1 MPFTTFQLLSLALA
15 LSSFTQ
21 DVAAIPA
28 PVPAV
33 TTLSVPPL
41 FLPLS
46 SALPAVVLGVDSQG
60 RTTYAIEQDAVEGT
74 KTTPLTATLV
84 EGADYA
90 GYTFSA
96 SAAGFDI
103 ELDFE
108 CDLKGGQAIC
118 SGLDSNSQVATATLS
133 SLDPFII
140 DIVSTVAPSGASATG
155 NPSSSPSPS
164 ASDKPGSAPRL
175 SASSGALVGVVFL
188 VAHWFI

>member
-1 MPFTTFQLLSLALA
+1 MPCTTFQLLSLALA

-46 SALPAVVLGVDSQG
+46 SALPAVILGVDSQG

-74 KTTPLTATLV
+74 KTTPLT
-84 EGADYA
+84 GADYA

-96 SAAGFDI
+96 SADGFDI
-103 ELDFE
+103 EVDFE
-108 CDLKGGQAIC
+108 CDLKGVQAIC
-118 SGLDSNSQVATATLS
+118 SGPDSNSQVATATLS

-140 DIVSTVAPSGASATG
+140 DVVSTVAPSGASATG

-164 ASDKPGSAPRL
+164 ASGKPGSAPRL
-175 SASSGALVGVVFL
+175 SASSGALVGVLFL
-188 VAHWFI
+188 VAHWLI